1 MPDEQKG
8 CRRQSWGTVDQLMI
22 DKMVM
27 KNCKRKMTNLSVAW
41 INYMKVYD
49 MVPHTQIMQII

>member
-8 CRRQSWGTVDQLMI
+8 CRRQSRGTVDQLMI

-49 MVPHTQIMQII
+49 MVPHT